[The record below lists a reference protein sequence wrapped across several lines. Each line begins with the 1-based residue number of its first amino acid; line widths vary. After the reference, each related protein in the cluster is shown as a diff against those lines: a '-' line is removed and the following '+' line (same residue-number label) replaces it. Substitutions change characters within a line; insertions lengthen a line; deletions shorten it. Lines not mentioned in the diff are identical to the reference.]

1 MRSAIAGCPLL
12 TGSSRRSARL
22 AIAGDPAAQTALA
35 TARGAAADSGSG
47 AVELDSAST
56 MDLHEL
62 LLQNRT
68 RAIDEALE
76 GLSRSALPHYAVE
89 NAAQNR
95 IRLER
100 LYDLCTQCLLE
111 RSLIPI
117 ADHARQ
123 VAGERHREGID
134 LREVHTAFNVLE
146 EVIWRLITA
155 NLQPPQLVQSLGQAS
170 TILGAGKQALA
181 VEYVR
186 LVGHHEPGQSLD
198 VSELFKGT
206 A

>member
-1 MRSAIAGCPLL
+1 M
-12 TGSSRRSARL
+12 
-22 AIAGDPAAQTALA
+22 
-35 TARGAAADSGSG
+35 
-47 AVELDSAST
+47 ELHD
-56 MDLHEL
+56 L

-68 RAIDEALE
+68 RAIDEALV
-76 GLSRSALPHYAVE
+76 GLSRSALPHYSADRS
-89 NAAQNR
+89 AQNR

-100 LYDLCTQCLLE
+100 LYDLCLQCLTE
-111 RSLIPI
+111 RSLTPI
-117 ADHARQ
+117 SDYARQ

-181 VEYVR
+181 VEYVS
-186 LVGHHEPGQSLD
+186 LVGHRVAGQSLD
-198 VSELFKGT
+198 LSELFKGT
-206 A
+206 T

>member
-1 MRSAIAGCPLL
+1 
-12 TGSSRRSARL
+12 
-22 AIAGDPAAQTALA
+22 
-35 TARGAAADSGSG
+35 
-47 AVELDSAST
+47 

-68 RAIDEALE
+68 GAIDEALV
-76 GLSRSALPHYAVE
+76 GLSRSALPHYSADRT
-89 NAAQNR
+89 AQNR

-100 LYDLCTQCLLE
+100 LYDLCMQCLTD
-111 RSLIPI
+111 RSLTPM
-117 ADHARQ
+117 ADYARQ

-181 VEYVR
+181 VEYVN
-186 LVGHHEPGQSLD
+186 LAGHHEPGQTLD
-198 VSELFKGT
+198 LTALFKGT
-206 A
+206 T